1 MGCIIS
7 VINKYVNTI
16 SINRKE
22 IIKRYYL
29 DRLFDNFH
37 NDKSPKHILIIIIE
51 EEVEEKKY
59 IKLILSELN
68 KLLQNSNYKY
78 FVRNNSEFGKKSY
91 KKIKDSIIYSLYIIN
106 NKQINNE
113 MIDIFIEYIVDS
125 LIDMCKSIIN
135 DRKILR
141 NKIKYEYIIEK
152 MYNELIMNEITYQ
165 LNNYE
170 QINNVILMLDS
181 LKTCGKIM
189 NKLKIVY
196 SLLVG
201 FNYS

>member
-7 VINKYVNTI
+7 YINKYVNSV

-37 NDKSPKHILIIIIE
+37 NDKSPKHMLVIIIE
-51 EEVEEKKY
+51 EDNEEKKY

-78 FVRNNSEFGKKSY
+78 FVRNNNEFGKKSY

-106 NKQINNE
+106 HKQINNQ
-113 MIDIFIEYIVDS
+113 MINIFIEYIVDS

-135 DRKILR
+135 DKKISR
-141 NKIKYEYIIEK
+141 NKIKYESIINK
-152 MYNELIMNEITYQ
+152 MYNELIMNELTYQ
-165 LNNYE
+165 LDNYE
-170 QINNVILMLDS
+170 QINNVMLMLDS
-181 LKTCGKIM
+181 LKSCGPII
-189 NKLKIVY
+189 NRLRIIY
-196 SLLVG
+196 SLLIS
-201 FNYS
+201 FNYC